1 MIEEV
6 NEAEFAASVGIDWSD
21 EKHDI
26 CLLESG
32 SRKAEYQQI
41 QHTPEALSQWIAR
54 LRARFAAGKVAVCL
68 EQSRGAL
75 INALM
80 NHEFLV
86 LYPINPN
93 TLSRYREAFATSKAK
108 DDPTDAYLLME
119 LVTKHRDK
127 LRAWHPDDEQTRSI
141 MLLGEARRKAVH
153 LRTLLTN
160 KLIAALKGY
169 FPQAI
174 ELVGTETYSVMAC
187 DFLLNWPTL
196 EDVQKADKQALRKF
210 YYGHTVRRGNLI
222 EKRLEIIE
230 KALPVTTDK
239 AIINC
244 SVMTVNMLAKQLRT
258 LADSIREYDKK
269 IQQLFSSHP
278 DSPIFS
284 SLPGAGAAY
293 APRLL
298 AAFGTNRSRY
308 ESADEI
314 QKYSGIAPVLERSG
328 KTQWVHRRF
337 ACPKFLRQSF
347 HEFANQSIRF
357 SLWARAYYEQQR
369 AKGNG
374 HHAAI
379 RSLAFKWIRIIFR
392 CWKNRTPYD
401 ELKYLKALQRK
412 GSSLLRYIAES
423 TPVAGASS

>member
-1 MIEEV
+1 MIKEV
-6 NEAEFAASVGIDWSD
+6 NEAEFAAVMGIDWSD
-21 EKHDI
+21 QKHDI
-26 CLLESG
+26 CLTECG
-32 SRKAEYQQI
+32 STKVEHEQVHHA
-41 QHTPEALSQWIAR
+41 PEDLSQWIAR
-54 LRARFAAGKVAVCL
+54 LRARFAGGRIAVCL

-75 INALM
+75 TNALISY
-80 NHEFLV
+80 EFLV
-86 LYPINPN
+86 LYPINPS
-93 TLSRYREAFATSKAK
+93 TLKRYREAFATSKAK

-119 LVTKHRDK
+119 LVAKHRDK
-127 LRAWHPDDEQTRSI
+127 LRAWYPDDEQTRSI
-141 MLLGEARRKAVH
+141 MLLSQARRKAVH
-153 LRTLLTN
+153 LRTLLVN

-169 FPQAI
+169 FPQAF
-174 ELVGTETYSVMAC
+174 ELVGEQTHSVMAC
-187 DFLLNWPTL
+187 DFLLTWPTL
-196 EDVQKADKQALRKF
+196 EDVQKADKQSLRRF
-210 YYGHTVRRGNLI
+210 YYGHTVRRGDLI
-222 EKRLEIIE
+222 EKRLEAIE

-239 AIINC
+239 AIIDC
-244 SVMTVNMLAKQLRT
+244 SVMTVKMLARQLRT

-269 IQQLFSSHP
+269 LQQLFSSHP
-278 DSPIFS
+278 DGLVFS
-284 SLPGAGAAY
+284 SLPGAGSAY

-298 AAFGTNRSRY
+298 AAFGTDRSRY
-308 ESADEI
+308 ESAQEI
-314 QKYSGIAPVLERSG
+314 QNYSGIAPVLERSG

-412 GSSLLRYIAES
+412 GSSLLRYIADS
-423 TPVAGASS
+423 TPVAAASS